1 MDINSTYEVIF
12 SDSARVDLEEIYSN
26 ISTKATDKI
35 MKEVEE
41 NVLRLEKYPYW
52 CNEIKV
58 KPHKEKYRKLV
69 IEDYIALY
77 LIDEDYKQVVIHS
90 IVYGNSDY
98 LL

>member
-12 SDSARVDLEEIYSN
+12 SDSAKVDLEEIYSN
-26 ISTKATDKI
+26 ISIKVANKI

-41 NVLRLEKYPYW
+41 NVLRLEKYPYS
-52 CNEIKV
+52 CNEVEV

-69 IEDYIALY
+69 IENYIALY
-77 LIDEDYKQVVIHS
+77 LIDEEYKQVVIYS